1 MTETIERVTAT
12 PAALALISQ
21 LRQRHGQILFY
32 QSHGCCAGSA
42 PMCFAVHELALN
54 QDDRHL
60 GTVAA
65 EKGDGRTAGVPVYA
79 SQAQCDYLAGLH
91 MTLDV
96 APGDSGSFG
105 LEDGSGQ
112 HFVAHFRLWRDDEL
126 PRLAPILAVNPAL
139 GTPHR

>member
-1 MTETIERVTAT
+1 MSDPIERVQAS
-12 PAALALISQ
+12 PAALALIAQ

-42 PMCFAVHELALN
+42 PMCFAVHELGLN
-54 QDDRHL
+54 EDDRLL
-60 GTVAA
+60 GSV
-65 EKGDGRTAGVPVYA
+65 GDVPVYA
-79 SQAQCDYLAGLH
+79 SLSQCDYLAGLH

-112 HFVAHFRLWRDDEL
+112 HFTAHFRLWTDDEL
-126 PRLAPILAVNPAL
+126 PRLAPITPAKP
-139 GTPHR
+139 GA

>member
-1 MTETIERVTAT
+1 MTDAIPRVLAT
-12 PAALALISQ
+12 PAALALIAR
-21 LRQRHGQILFY
+21 LRQRHGEILFY

-54 QDDRHL
+54 QDDRRL
-60 GTVAA
+60 GAVGA
-65 EKGDGRTAGVPVYA
+65 EGGEGGEGGVPVYA
-79 SQAQCDYLAGLH
+79 SLAQCDYLAGLH

-112 HFVAHFRLWRDDEL
+112 HFTAHFRLWTDDEL
-126 PRLAPILAVNPAL
+126 PRLAPITPAR
-139 GTPHR
+139 PAA